1 MNFIYGYC
9 RISTPKQNIDRQE
22 RNILAAY
29 PSAKIYKEVYTS
41 TTTDRPQFNKL
52 LRRVRAGDTIV
63 FDSVSRMSRD
73 AEEGFKLYQKMYDEG
88 VNLIFLKEPTIN
100 TDVYRNAL
108 KTAVPMTGTA
118 VDLILSGV
126 NAFLTELEKSQIRLA
141 FEQAQKELDDLHQR
155 TKEGIETARRNG
167 KQIGRRKGQTATPR
181 KKAAVMEQIEKYSRD
196 FSGQLKDAEVI
207 KLIGNISRGTYYKYK
222 RELKLEH
229 SP

>member
-22 RNILAAY
+22 RNILASY
-29 PSAKIYKEVYTS
+29 PSAKIYKEIYTS
-41 TTTDRPQFNKL
+41 TTTDRPQFQKL
-52 LRRVRAGDTIV
+52 LKRVRAGDTIV

-73 AEEGFKLYQKMYDEG
+73 AEEGYALYQKLYSEEI
-88 VNLIFLKEPTIN
+88 NLIFLKEPTIN
-100 TDVYRNAL
+100 TDVYRSAL

-126 NAFLTELEKSQIRLA
+126 NDFLAELEKNQIRLA

-155 TKEGIETARRNG
+155 TKEGIETARRLG
-167 KQIGRRKGQTATPR
+167 KQIGRAKGEKIEPK
-181 KKAAVMEQIEKYSRD
+181 KKAAIMGQIKKYSRD
-196 FSGQLKDAEVI
+196 FDGQLKDPEVM
-207 KLIGNISRGTYYKYK
+207 KLVGNVSRGTYYKYK

-229 SP
+229 SD